1 MTWHQFWSS
10 SSVVTTMSARAAPGD
25 RSLTVTM
32 AVRAPAVRHAAR
44 AAFVAGVPPSWETPI
59 TRPLLTGSSD
69 SSSAWT
75 LASVAVGRPA
85 VRSASRRISTP
96 ASDPC
101 SDVPQPVTRIG
112 WPAAAASR
120 IAAASTAAGAG
131 RSRQGRQQAPRDAR
145 FGLDHLGHVVR
156 RPGAQR
162 GHPGA
167 RPRVGRPGQRC
178 VRIEG
183 EVTHGGQHTG
193 APGTARMTTQP
204 RTRHHVPVE
213 GWDRRRSGCR
223 LA

>member
-32 AVRAPAVRHAAR
+32 AVRAPAVRHAAS

-120 IAAASTAAGAG
+120 IAAASPAAGPDGAARDVSRRLATPGSASIISVMWYGGPG
-131 RSRQGRQQAPRDAR
+131 RSEGIPVLAH
-145 FGLDHLGHVVR
+145 GSGG
-156 RPGAQR
+156 PGS
-162 GHPGA
+162 GA
-167 RPRVGRPGQRC
+167 SGSKATSLMAASIR
-178 VRIEG
+178 
-183 EVTHGGQHTG
+183 
-193 APGTARMTTQP
+193 APGDGADDDSPTDTAP
-204 RTRHHVPVE
+204 CP
-213 GWDRRRSGCR
+213 G
-223 LA
+223 